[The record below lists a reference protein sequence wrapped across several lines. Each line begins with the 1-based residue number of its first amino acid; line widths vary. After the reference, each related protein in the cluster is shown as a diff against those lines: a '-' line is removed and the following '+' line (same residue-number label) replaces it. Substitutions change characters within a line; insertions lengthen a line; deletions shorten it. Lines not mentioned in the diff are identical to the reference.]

1 MLAVVAIEPA
11 TAMLATVA
19 IEPATAMLATV
30 AMEPA
35 TAMLPAVA
43 IEPVLK
49 PTLDPD
55 DSTLAT
61 CLSKRRSAARAWVSK
76 SDGPSTD
83 PLTGRFTVTAV
94 ARLASALCDRCP
106 TVSMQ
111 SCPCARSATPNCQ
124 PAQNTSRSSMSRSKP
139 TAPDLPT

>member
-1 MLAVVAIEPA
+1 MLAV
-11 TAMLATVA
+11 VA

-35 TAMLPAVA
+35 TAVLATVATEPATAVLLNVA

-49 PTLDPD
+49 PALDPD

-76 SDGPSTD
+76 SEGPRTD
-83 PLTGRFTVTAV
+83 PLTG
-94 ARLASALCDRCP
+94 
-106 TVSMQ
+106 
-111 SCPCARSATPNCQ
+111 
-124 PAQNTSRSSMSRSKP
+124 
-139 TAPDLPT
+139 